1 MIEVLTLVGV
11 LLGAIAGWA
20 GVYVAIERTSPNAG
34 IVRLS
39 VNMVAW
45 GMLFTL
51 IMAAAWGAAL
61 AWLP

>member
-11 LLGAIAGWA
+11 SLGAIAGWA

-34 IVRLS
+34 IGRLS